1 MNKDI
6 ISRLTDFLM
15 NEARS
20 CSMDFGC
27 VTPQYV
33 FPSLLHF
40 FTATDTQQVMKREP
54 IFPQHFHNNFICWE
68 AKGNKALRMAFKTL

>member
-1 MNKDI
+1 MVGSYLVVLKRAVLYYFQD
-6 ISRLTDFLM
+6 D
-15 NEARS
+15 
-20 CSMDFGC
+20 
-27 VTPQYV
+27 

-68 AKGNKALRMAFKTL
+68 GKGNKAPKMAS

>member
-1 MNKDI
+1 MFAVRYCLPEQLIK
-6 ISRLTDFLM
+6 
-15 NEARS
+15 
-20 CSMDFGC
+20 
-27 VTPQYV
+27 V

-68 AKGNKALRMAFKTL
+68 GKGNKAPKMAS